1 MIDVDAGG
9 EDDRPSYFLVAV
21 STKQN
26 LEDCREYCLA
36 GFPET
41 GNGAWTFADIDTG
54 DYVSFLYGA
63 KAHDLYRVVDKI
75 AVSNAS
81 EIGPWPALEF
91 SSGESHFP
99 FRLELH
105 RERKF
110 KESLVR
116 SEFQYIAE
124 NLLLRGG
131 YSRSHF
137 QADRTTLQRVSQM
150 GQRNETDGKSGDWT
164 TQETTAK
171 WVRKQGGFKYPEQSR
186 FVEYTLHA
194 LLRKHLADEKV
205 MSDFTEQTGFTE
217 LLDRNVEILGERALP
232 EGHVDLLIRD
242 SEPVGRATN
251 VPIEVKLNR
260 CSEDDLEQLTG
271 YIRQLEPECPGGV
284 LLAETIPRDFETPN
298 NVKVVR
304 TSFEGLDMGTQQQ
317 FQDMLDSLRLTPI
330 ER

>member
-1 MIDVDAGG
+1 MVDFDA
-9 EDDRPSYFLVAV
+9 ESENERPSYFLVAV

-26 LEDCREYCLA
+26 LEDCREYSLA

-41 GNGAWTFADIDTG
+41 GNGAWTFADISTG

-63 KAHDLYRVVDKI
+63 KAHDLYRVTDKM
-75 AVSNAS
+75 AVANAS
-81 EIGPWPALEF
+81 EIGPWPGLEF

-99 FRLELH
+99 FRLDLH
-105 RERKF
+105 REREF
-110 KESLVR
+110 EESLVR

-164 TQETTAK
+164 TKETTAK
-171 WVRKQGGFKYPEQSR
+171 WVRKQGGFEYPEQSR

-194 LLRKHLADEKV
+194 LLRKHLADEAV
-205 MSDFTEQTGFTE
+205 MSEFAEQTGFTE
-217 LLDRNVEILGERALP
+217 LLDRDVEILGERALP

-251 VPIEVKLNR
+251 IPIEVKLNR
-260 CSEDDLEQLTG
+260 CSEEDLKQLAG
-271 YIRQLEPECPGGV
+271 YIEQLEPESPGGI
-284 LLAETIPRDFETPN
+284 LLAETIPREFETPE
-298 NVKVVR
+298 NVVTVR
-304 TSFEGLDMGTQQQ
+304 ASFEGIDMGNPQP
-317 FQDMLDSLRLTPI
+317 FEDMLEALQLTTV
-330 ER
+330 E